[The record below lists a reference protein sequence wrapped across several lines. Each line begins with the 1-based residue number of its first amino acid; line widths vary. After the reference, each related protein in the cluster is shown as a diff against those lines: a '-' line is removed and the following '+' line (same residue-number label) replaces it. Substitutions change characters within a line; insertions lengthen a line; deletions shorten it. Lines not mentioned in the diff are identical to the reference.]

1 MKIELW
7 GPALINVQGDSKI
20 EISNVERIAINGKHL
35 VYGYPDSGIHLTDA
49 QTNQFTI
56 IENIKEKEFND

>member
-7 GPALINVQGDSKI
+7 GPALINVQRDSKI
-20 EISNVERIAINGKHL
+20 EISNVERITINGKHL